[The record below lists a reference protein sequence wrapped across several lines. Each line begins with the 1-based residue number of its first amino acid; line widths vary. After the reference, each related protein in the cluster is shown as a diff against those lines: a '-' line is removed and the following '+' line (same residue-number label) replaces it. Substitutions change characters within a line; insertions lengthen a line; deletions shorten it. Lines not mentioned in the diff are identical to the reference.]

1 MTDNFALL
9 DEPRRPWIDPEALK
23 QNFLALSAQVHPDRV
38 HNAPAAERQ
47 AADGRYSELN
57 GAYNCLREPKE
68 RLRHLL
74 ELEQGTKLK
83 DIQNVP
89 PETTDLFFET
99 GRLCKEAD
107 AFLEEKSR
115 AGSPVLKARLFE
127 RSQDCHE
134 KLLAMQQKINAR
146 RDELLA
152 ELKTMNLAWESRANN
167 PAGYEKIPL
176 PLGRLEEI
184 YRLLGYLGRWRD
196 QIQERNVRLSF

>member
-9 DEPRRPWIDPEALK
+9 EEPRRPWIDTEALK
-23 QNFLALSAQVHPDRV
+23 LKFLTLSAQVHPDRV

-47 AADGRYSELN
+47 AADHRYAELN

-74 ELEQGTKLK
+74 ELECGAKPA

-99 GRLCKEAD
+99 GHLCKEAD
-107 AFLEEKSR
+107 AFLADKAR
-115 AGSPVLKARLFE
+115 AGSPILQAQLFE
-127 RSQDCHE
+127 RSQECLE
-134 KLLAMQQKINAR
+134 KLLAMQQKINKR

-152 ELKTMNLAWESRANN
+152 ELKIMNATWE
-167 PAGYEKIPL
+167 PAQREVFPRL
-176 PLGRLEEI
+176 LGRLEEI
-184 YRLLGYLGRWRD
+184 YRLLGYLGRWRE
-196 QIQERNVRLSF
+196 QIQERSVRLSL

>member
-1 MTDNFALL
+1 MPPPVVPAARASAPDLSRVRLPMTDNFALL

-47 AADGRYSELN
+47 AADGRFSQLN
-57 GAYNCLREPKE
+57 GAYNCLRDPNE
-68 RLRHLL
+68 RLRHFL

-127 RSQDCHE
+127 RSQD
-134 KLLAMQQKINAR
+134 
-146 RDELLA
+146 
-152 ELKTMNLAWESRANN
+152 
-167 PAGYEKIPL
+167 
-176 PLGRLEEI
+176 
-184 YRLLGYLGRWRD
+184 
-196 QIQERNVRLSF
+196 